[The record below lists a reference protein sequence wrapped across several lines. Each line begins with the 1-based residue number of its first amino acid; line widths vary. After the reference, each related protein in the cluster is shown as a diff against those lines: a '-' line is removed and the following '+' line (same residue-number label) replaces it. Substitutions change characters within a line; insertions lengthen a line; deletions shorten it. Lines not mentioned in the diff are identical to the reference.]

1 MRISDWSSD
10 VCSSDLLQHRARL
23 GKHREIA
30 SDGFVRSFEA
40 RGQLLDADPALAA
53 HRLGDLRLP
62 EPRPG
67 LARAQLHDRLTF
79 PMCNDRIHRL
89 SHNYL
94 KTRALFKFIWS
105 RSIDRKGKLRYE
117 EQTSELKYL
126 MRISTDD

>member
-10 VCSSDLLQHRARL
+10 VCSSDLTLGNRVARQALAERPLLLPARKPRAAVHLQHRARL

-67 LARAQLHDRLTF
+67 LEIGRAHV
-79 PMCNDRIHRL
+79 
-89 SHNYL
+89 
-94 KTRALFKFIWS
+94 
-105 RSIDRKGKLRYE
+105 
-117 EQTSELKYL
+117 
-126 MRISTDD
+126 

>member
-1 MRISDWSSD
+1 MTRPPPRSTRTDTLFPYTTLFRSERPLLLPARKPPAA
-10 VCSSDLLQHRARL
+10 VHLQHRARL

-67 LARAQLHDRLTF
+67 LTRAQLHDRLTF
-79 PMCNDRIHRL
+79 PMCNDRIHRF

-94 KTRALFKFIWS
+94 KTSAIFKFI
-105 RSIDRKGKLRYE
+105 
-117 EQTSELKYL
+117 
-126 MRISTDD
+126 